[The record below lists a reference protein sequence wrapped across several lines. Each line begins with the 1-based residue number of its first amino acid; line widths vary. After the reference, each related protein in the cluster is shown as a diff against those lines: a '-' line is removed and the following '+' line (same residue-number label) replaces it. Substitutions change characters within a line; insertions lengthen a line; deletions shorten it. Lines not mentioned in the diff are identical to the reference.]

1 MPATTVRGV
10 TRMSGHLHLV
20 QARATGRKRG
30 GEELQIGDEVGGR
43 AEGGVAARRL
53 DSPG

>member
-1 MPATTVRGV
+1 
-10 TRMSGHLHLV
+10 
-20 QARATGRKRG
+20 
-30 GEELQIGDEVGGR
+30 LQIGDEVGGR